1 MRSTGDTLR
10 DRGYVLFC
18 EVELWKKGK
27 RSVLVALFVYWI
39 RVCDRQETCIDV
51 ERNVFLD

>member
-18 EVELWKKGK
+18 EVELWKKWK
-27 RSVLVALFVYWI
+27 RSVLVALLVYWI
-39 RVCDRQETCIDV
+39 RVRDRQETCIDV